1 MPRSSLL
8 FLPVLLFPLSLL
20 AAPETVKVDVLQT
33 KLDHPGRWR
42 FCLIIR
48 GC

>member
-1 MPRSSLL
+1 MPRSSLI

-33 KLDHPGRWR
+33 KLDHPWSDRKSVV
-42 FCLIIR
+42 
-48 GC
+48 